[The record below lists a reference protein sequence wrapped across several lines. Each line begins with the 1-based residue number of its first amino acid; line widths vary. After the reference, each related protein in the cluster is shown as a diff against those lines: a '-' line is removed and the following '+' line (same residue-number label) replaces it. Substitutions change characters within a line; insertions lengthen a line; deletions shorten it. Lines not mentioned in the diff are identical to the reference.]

1 MTVVP
6 LRPRARG
13 AVVGIDLGTT
23 YSLVSIL
30 QDGRPLVLP
39 NAIGDRLTASAVSF
53 DEDGSILVGDA
64 AKSRAISHPERTAVT
79 FKRDMGS
86 DRKIP
91 IAGREMRPQ
100 ELSALVL
107 ESLKRD
113 AEEALGIHVEEAVVT
128 VPAYFGDLQRQA
140 TRDAAKIAGIKV
152 ERIINEPTAAAMA
165 YGLHNRE
172 REMRAVVLDLGG
184 GTFDVTILEI
194 IEGVIEIQSTAG
206 DARLGG
212 EDFAEALAEVV
223 AKEVQAE
230 HGGDPTQDRQTL
242 ARLLAAAEDVKR
254 RLTDEE
260 HARFVVP
267 RMKVGDQ
274 SVDLDRPISRTE
286 AETIWGDLIAR
297 LQAPIQ
303 RALRDADIQPSE
315 IDEVLLVGGAT
326 RMPLVVDLASK
337 IFGKMPMKE
346 LPADEAVAMGAAV
359 QAALKSGDAAV
370 EDLVVTDV
378 APFSMGIATAT
389 TMGRQQVEGLFSPVL
404 ERGTTIPASRSQ
416 RFFTMSDNQREIRVA
431 VYQGEHSLVKDN
443 TFLGEYIVKDLPQ
456 DKAGAVSIDV
466 RFTYDLNGIL
476 EIEMKLEGSDR
487 VEHLVIE
494 QRPGRLSP
502 SQIEEARAAMA
513 ALKFHPREALP
524 NRTTLAK
531 ADAVFTQL
539 TGPARDELGHAI
551 ATFRSALETQEPDI
565 IDRVREQLNALIDA
579 LKSHVPKK

>member
-1 MTVVP
+1 MTVIP
-6 LRPRARG
+6 LRPRATG

-39 NAIGDRLTASAVSF
+39 NAIGERLTASAVSF

-64 AKSRAISHPERTAVT
+64 AKSRSISHPERTAVT

-86 DRKIP
+86 DRKILV
-91 IAGREMRPQ
+91 AGREMRPQ

-113 AEEALGIHVEEAVVT
+113 AEEALGVDVEEAVVT

-165 YGLHNRE
+165 YGLHNRT
-172 REMRAVVLDLGG
+172 REMQAVVLDLGG
-184 GTFDVTILEI
+184 GTFDVTVLEI

-212 EDFAEALAEVV
+212 EDFAEALAAHVIAEL
-223 AKEVQAE
+223 QAA
-230 HGGDPTQDRQTL
+230 HGGDVTSDRSSL
-242 ARLLAAAEDVKR
+242 ARVLAAAEDVKR
-254 RLTDEE
+254 RLTDHE
-260 HARFVVP
+260 RGRLVVP
-267 RMKVGDQ
+267 RLKMGETV
-274 SVDLDRPISRTE
+274 VDLDRPIERAE
-286 AETIWGDLIAR
+286 AEGIWAELIAR
-297 LQAPIQ
+297 LRAPIQ
-303 RALRDADIQPSE
+303 RALRDASVDPAD

-326 RMPLVVDLASK
+326 RMPCVVDLATK
-337 IFGKMPMKE
+337 IFGRLPLTD

-370 EDLVVTDV
+370 EDLIVTDV
-378 APFSMGIATAT
+378 APFSMGLATAT
-389 TMGRQQVEGLFSPVL
+389 SMGRQQVDGLFSPVL

-416 RFFTMSDNQREIRVA
+416 RFFTMGDGQREIRVA

-443 TFLGEYIVKDLPQ
+443 TLLGEYIVGELPPEP
-456 DKAGAVSIDV
+456 AGSVAIDV

-476 EIEMKLEGSDR
+476 EVEMKLEGSER

-494 QRPGRLSP
+494 ERPGRLSAA
-502 SQIEEARAAMA
+502 QIEQARQAMA

-539 TGPARDELGHAI
+539 TGPARDELGQAI
-551 ATFRSALETQEPDI
+551 ATFRTALETQEPDI
-565 IDRVREQLNALIDA
+565 IERFREQLNALTDA
-579 LKSHVPKK
+579 LKSAVPKR

>member
-1 MTVVP
+1 VK
-6 LRPRARG
+6 G

-39 NAIGDRLTASAVSF
+39 NAIGEKLTASAVSF
-53 DEDGSILVGDA
+53 DDDGSILVGEA
-64 AKSRAISHPERTAVT
+64 AKARAISHPERTAVT

-86 DRKIP
+86 DRQIP

-165 YGLHNRE
+165 YGLHNRDK
-172 REMRAVVLDLGG
+172 EMQAVVLDLGG
-184 GTFDVTILEI
+184 GTFDVTVLEI
-194 IEGVIEIQSTAG
+194 IEGVIEIQATAG

-212 EDFAEALAEVV
+212 EDFAEALVAHVAAEL
-223 AKEVQAE
+223 KET
-230 HGGDPTQDRQTL
+230 HGGDVMEDRSSL

-254 RLTDEE
+254 RLTETDR
-260 HARFVVP
+260 ARFVVP
-267 RMKVGDQ
+267 RLKVGAT
-274 SVDLDRPISRTE
+274 SVDLDRPIDRAE
-286 AETIWGDLIAR
+286 AERVWAELIGR
-297 LQAPIQ
+297 LRAPIQ
-303 RALRDADIQPSE
+303 RALRDANLEPKDIE
-315 IDEVLLVGGAT
+315 EVLLVGGAT
-326 RMPLVVDLASK
+326 RMPCVVDLAAQ
-337 IFGKMPMKE
+337 IFGKMPMRD
-346 LPADEAVAMGAAV
+346 LPADEAVALGAAV
-359 QAALKSGDAAV
+359 QAALKTGDAAV

-389 TMGRQQVEGLFSPVL
+389 SMGRQQVEGLFSPVL

-416 RFFTMSDNQREIRVA
+416 RFFTMAENQREIRVA

-443 TFLGEYIVKDLPQ
+443 TFLGEYIVKELPQ
-456 DKAGAVSIDV
+456 QAAGAVAIDV

-476 EIEMKLEGSDR
+476 EVEMKLEGSER

-494 QRPGRLSP
+494 QRPGRLSTR
-502 SQIEEARAAMA
+502 QIEEAREAMA

-531 ADAVFTQL
+531 ADAVYTQL

-551 ATFRSALETQEPDI
+551 AMFRSALETQEPDI
-565 IDRVREQLNALIDA
+565 IERVREQLNALIDA
-579 LKSHVPKK
+579 LKSAVPKS